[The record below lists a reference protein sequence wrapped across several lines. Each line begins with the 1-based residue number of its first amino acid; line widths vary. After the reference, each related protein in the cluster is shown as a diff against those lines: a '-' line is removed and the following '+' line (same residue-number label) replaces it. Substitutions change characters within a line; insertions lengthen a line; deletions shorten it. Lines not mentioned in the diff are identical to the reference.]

1 MPRCTG
7 IEVLERMEAG
17 NSDKAELPP
26 TILCTAKGYEIDGPA
41 LTKRLGL
48 VAILHKP
55 FSSTQ
60 LGKLIFQNLP

>member
-1 MPRCTG
+1 
-7 IEVLERMEAG
+7 MEAG

-41 LTKRLGL
+41 LTKRFGL

-60 LGKLIFQNLP
+60 LGKLISQNLP